1 MTARTSRVRICHNH
15 AWGYKETIRGIAML
29 DAAQR
34 SKYLERIGFTEEPEP
49 TREVLDALVCA
60 HQMRIPFSTVALHR
74 AGVAPDLSV
83 DALYEKVMEQGLGGY
98 CFELNKLFQELL
110 ETLGYAAR
118 PVLSRAV
125 RGRESRMPINHR
137 GILVELDGAELSV
150 DVGFGGPM
158 PAGALLLEDGA
169 EQEVLGE
176 TYITERAPSGW
187 WKICRMTK
195 AAADLHDDGVPARR
209 QTELELCTA
218 HVEDIDFAALSEA
231 CSKPGTLFRDHE
243 VVNLRTPSGHKAYMD
258 GTLTVRE
265 NGQKTMTE
273 FATATEQDAAL
284 VEHFGM
290 RLA

>member
-1 MTARTSRVRICHNH
+1 
-15 AWGYKETIRGIAML
+15 ML
-29 DAAQR
+29 NDAQR
-34 SKYLERIGFTEEPEP
+34 DAYLEKLGFGKAPAAGRTE
-49 TREVLDALVCA
+49 LDELVRA
-60 HQMRIPFSTVALHR
+60 HQMSIPFSTVALHR
-74 AGVAPDLSV
+74 AGAAPDLSV
-83 DALYEKVMEQGLGGY
+83 EALFQKVVECGLGGY

-110 ETLGYAAR
+110 ESLGYAAR

-137 GILVELDGAELSV
+137 GILVELEGAELSV

-176 TYITERAPSGW
+176 TYIPERAPGDW
-187 WKICRMTK
+187 WKICRITK
-195 AAADLHDDGVPARR
+195 AAADLHDDGLPVRR

-218 HVEDIDFAALSEA
+218 VVEDIDFVALSEA

-243 VVNLRTPSGHKAYMD
+243 VVNLRTPSGYKAYMD

-265 NGQKTMTE
+265 NGQKTVTE
-273 FATATEQDAAL
+273 FATAAEQDTAL
-284 VEHFGM
+284 AEHFGM
-290 RLA
+290 RFT